1 MTEFPFKH
9 LLQNN
14 VNNYKDSIKINLGQP
29 LLQQSV
35 NHLLTSFE
43 ENMGL
48 HQEFALENQFV
59 YISTIIKKSSH
70 YYILRTPIENAQD
83 LKNLLEKHEPL
94 LTVSI
99 MKRFVF
105 KTVPFYT

>member
-1 MTEFPFKH
+1 MKISNELLISLPLFTIGFKSYPPTQSSKKIKKYTNMTEFPFKH

-48 HQEFALENQFV
+48 HQ
-59 YISTIIKKSSH
+59 
-70 YYILRTPIENAQD
+70 
-83 LKNLLEKHEPL
+83 
-94 LTVSI
+94 
-99 MKRFVF
+99 
-105 KTVPFYT
+105 